1 MESGMEGGMEGGME
15 VGAEAGTQVSRAAG
29 PPNGGLRPAR
39 AKEYDANRG
48 GITAIPGGAF
58 RDMWLVGSEARSRAR
73 VTPESRSA
81 IEQSDGQVTLRDL
94 AMRAQSAGGS
104 ATSELM
110 GRVQQ
115 LALRYARARLGR
127 YGVEDAAQDVAQ
139 EVCMAVLTALPT
151 YEDRGFPF
159 EAFVYSIASRK
170 VADAQR
176 GIYGSATPV
185 AEIPDAPDLAGGPES
200 VVLLRDDA
208 SRVMAMMAKLPEAQ
222 REILVLRVA
231 MGLST
236 EETAASLGM
245 SEGAVRVAQHRALT
259 KLRVLLADAEG
270 VAS

>member
-1 MESGMEGGMEGGME
+1 
-15 VGAEAGTQVSRAAG
+15 
-29 PPNGGLRPAR
+29 
-39 AKEYDANRG
+39 
-48 GITAIPGGAF
+48 
-58 RDMWLVGSEARSRAR
+58 MWLVGRDAPETAR
-73 VTPESRSA
+73 VTPESRPA
-81 IEQSDGQVTLRDL
+81 IEKVDGQVSLREL
-94 AMRAQSAGGS
+94 AMAAQSTGGS
-104 ATSELM
+104 ATTELM
-110 GRVQQ
+110 ARVQQ

-139 EVCMAVLTALPT
+139 EVCMAVLAALPT
-151 YEDRGFPF
+151 YEDRGYPF
-159 EAFVYSIASRK
+159 EAFVYSITARK

-185 AEIPDAPDLAGGPES
+185 AEIPDRADLASGPES

-208 SRVMAMMAKLPEAQ
+208 SRVMTLMAQLPEAQ

-245 SEGAVRVAQHRALT
+245 KEGAVRVAQHRALA
-259 KLRVLLADAEG
+259 KLRSLLAQAEG